1 MRRFI
6 REHGSQIVSLS
17 PLFFPM
23 TPSLLIAPRRPR
35 FNEAISFAGTPIQN
49 KCVVLINTGCLICN
63 SAAKPC
69 LLYLHRAWSCHRDL
83 AVPPPPRLRDSP
95 FRRPNQPTHL
105 RDIIPG
111 LCLDTDVGPARHAHS
126 HSSNACERKSRK
138 SEKKSVFSAPILG
151 ETWGGRCWLMA
162 FKRLKHLH
170 V

>member
-6 REHGSQIVSLS
+6 REHRSQIVSLS

-83 AVPPPPRLRDSP
+83 AVPPPRLRDSP

-126 HSSNACERKSRK
+126 HSSNACDRKSRK
-138 SEKKSVFSAPILG
+138 SKKKSVFSAPILG
-151 ETWGGRCWLMA
+151 ETWGEGA
-162 FKRLKHLH
+162 G
-170 V
+170 